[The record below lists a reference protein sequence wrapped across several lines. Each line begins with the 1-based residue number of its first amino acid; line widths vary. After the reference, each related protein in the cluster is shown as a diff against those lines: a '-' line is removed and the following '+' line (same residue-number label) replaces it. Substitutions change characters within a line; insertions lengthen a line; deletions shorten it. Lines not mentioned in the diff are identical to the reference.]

1 MLDSI
6 AFSNV
11 VGAGISLSGTDPD
24 IIAIGVNSTDEFT
37 VSSSGVTIGS
47 GTRSPYFNEY
57 GTWTPTLGDG
67 TNNFT
72 MSSQFG
78 DYCRMGGLVF
88 LNGRL
93 SWSSKGSASG
103 SIRLSMPFA
112 KESSWN
118 NSAIQFTF
126 MDGISTS
133 NVQIGA
139 QFPGTTDY
147 VNFYGSDTTTSFKAI
162 DVLVVG
168 DYDTSGQ
175 IHFNGFYRVE

>member
-1 MLDSI
+1 
-6 AFSNV
+6 
-11 VGAGISLSGTDPD
+11 
-24 IIAIGVNSTDEFT
+24 
-37 VSSSGVTIGS
+37 
-47 GTRSPYFNEY
+47 
-57 GTWTPTLGDG
+57 
-67 TNNFT
+67 
-72 MSSQFG
+72 
-78 DYCRMGGLVF
+78 MGGLVF